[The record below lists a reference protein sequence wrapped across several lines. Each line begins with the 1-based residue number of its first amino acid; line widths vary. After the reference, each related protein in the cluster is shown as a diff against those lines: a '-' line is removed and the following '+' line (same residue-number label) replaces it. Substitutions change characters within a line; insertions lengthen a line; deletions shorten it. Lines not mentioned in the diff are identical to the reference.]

1 MPPKPK
7 KQGEFNYD
15 IEKVASITECTGLI
29 PAALKDEEEAKS
41 YQDLY
46 SIHKQIPSD

>member
-7 KQGEFNYD
+7 KQAEPSYD

-29 PAALKDEEEAKS
+29 PSALQDEEAADS

-46 SIHKQIPSD
+46 AIHKQIPSD